1 MAAAKECKIQESKR
15 TQDALCSHFGQES
28 FYRCA
33 FLCAVTT
40 IGMSYTPIVITAL
53 WHRCVK
59 KMGVPGIFLW
69 WVRQRFVVCY
79 SSFP

>member
-53 WHRCVK
+53 
-59 KMGVPGIFLW
+59 
-69 WVRQRFVVCY
+69 
-79 SSFP
+79 